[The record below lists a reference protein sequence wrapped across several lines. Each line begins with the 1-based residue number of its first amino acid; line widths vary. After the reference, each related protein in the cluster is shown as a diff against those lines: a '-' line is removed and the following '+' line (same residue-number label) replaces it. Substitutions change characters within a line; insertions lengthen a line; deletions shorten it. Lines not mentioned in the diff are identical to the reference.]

1 MISEKELLNKWFREG
16 FKAGKTE
23 KEMVINRESLKDTFK
38 RFGGFD
44 DAYDLVGEEINGWEE
59 LNYYWNK
66 YGNRMIDDAENYFGG
81 EYDIDSDEVHNLYI
95 DLEAKF
101 WDGYIEGRK
110 AVGVDIYEIAEEIIE
125 EGH

>member
-1 MISEKELLNKWFREG
+1 MMSKRKLLNKWFEEG

-23 KEMVINRESLKDTFK
+23 KEMVIDRESLKDTFK

-59 LNYYWNK
+59 LNYYWDK
-66 YGNRMIDDAENYFGG
+66 YGNKMIDDAENYFG
-81 EYDIDSDEVHNLYI
+81 DNINSSDEVYNFYM

-110 AVGVDIYEIAEEIIE
+110 AIGVDIYKIAEEIIE
-125 EGH
+125 EG